1 MSLFLILEARGILSP
16 DKIETLNERIR
27 KVLMNTDPMDIV
39 VHSMAWTATD
49 DRVVMCAASLAHH
62 GLLDSV
68 GDMILMDTDLC
79 KVPAKHLASLV
90 SRMTRIN
97 SLSWSNESNLRISN
111 VIGCDMVNL
120 FTSLKCESLRMNRLS
135 LGREETRALVQAME
149 SQLQTVAIYDEVT
162 LDIEALV
169 EYSGQGECREVTLF
183 DDRYRDQMRTWARS
197 KNWQVEI
204 DKYPGFDVYSL
215 CY

>member
-1 MSLFLILEARGILSP
+1 MILESRGILSP

-27 KVLMNTDPMDIV
+27 NVLEDTG
-39 VHSMAWTATD
+39 TATD

-62 GLLDSV
+62 SLLDSV
-68 GDMILMDTDLC
+68 SYMRLNDDLC

-90 SRMTRIN
+90 SRVTGD
-97 SLSWSNESNLRISN
+97 LRIRD
-111 VIGCDMVNL
+111 VTGCDMVNL
-120 FTSLKCESLRMNRLS
+120 FTSLKCKSLGMYRLS

-149 SQLQTVAIYDEVT
+149 YQLQSVTIFDEVT

-169 EYSGQGECREVTLF
+169 EYSGQGECRKVTLR

-197 KNWQVEI
+197 KNWKVEE
-204 DKYPGFDVYSL
+204 FLRHDVYSL
-215 CY
+215 CC